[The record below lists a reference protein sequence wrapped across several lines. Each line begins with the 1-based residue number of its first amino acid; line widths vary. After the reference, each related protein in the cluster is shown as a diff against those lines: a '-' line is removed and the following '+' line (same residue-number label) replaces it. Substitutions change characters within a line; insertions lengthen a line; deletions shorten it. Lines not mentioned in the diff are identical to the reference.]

1 MLKGSY
7 VALITPMLAN
17 GDVDYQSLTRLVD
30 YHLAEGTDGLVV
42 LGTTAEAA
50 TLEWVEQ
57 IAVVQAVC
65 DQVAGKITIIVG
77 NGANSTALAVEKTKQ
92 LTELPIDGFL
102 TVTPYYNKPMQKGM
116 RLHFEAIAAVTNKP
130 ILLYN
135 VPGRTGVDLLPET
148 VAELAVSPNIVGI
161 KDATGSLE
169 RLLKLQQCC
178 PADFSL
184 FSGDDISSADFM
196 LAGGHGVISVTANVA
211 AGAVAGMVRAALAD
225 DEAGCRQYDQ
235 QLQPLHH
242 QLFVEANP
250 IPVKWAAARTGL
262 IQSDFVRLPLTT
274 LEPIHQTGIEEALR
288 HAKIEF

>member
-7 VALITPMLAN
+7 VALITPMLAT
-17 GDVDYQSLTRLVD
+17 GDVDYPSLTRLVD
-30 YHLAEGTDGLVV
+30 YHLTQGSDGLVV

-50 TLEWVEQ
+50 TLEWDEQ
-57 IAVVQAVC
+57 LAVVKAVC
-65 DQVAGKITIIVG
+65 DQAAGKLGIIAG
-77 NGANSTALAVEKTKQ
+77 NGANSTAAAIKKTQQLAQ
-92 LTELPIDGFL
+92 LAIDGFL

-116 RLHFEAIAAVTNKP
+116 RLHFEAIAAVSDKP

-135 VPGRTGVDLLPET
+135 VPGRTAVDLLPET
-148 VAELAVSPNIVGI
+148 VAELAAVPTIVGI
-161 KDATGSLE
+161 KEATGSIE
-169 RLLKLQQCC
+169 RLQKLQQCC

-184 FSGDDISSADFM
+184 LSGDDITSANFM

-211 AGAVAGMVRAALAD
+211 AAAVAGMVKAALAG
-225 DEAGCRQYDQ
+225 DERRCLEFDQ
-235 QLQPLHH
+235 HLQTLHQ

-250 IPVKWAAARTGL
+250 IPVKWAAARIGL

-288 HAKIEF
+288 LAKIEF

>member
-17 GDVDYQSLTRLVD
+17 GEVDYQSLTRLVD
-30 YHLAEGTDGLVV
+30 YHLAQGTDGLVV

-50 TLEWVEQ
+50 TLAWAEQ
-57 IAVVQAVC
+57 LAVVRAVC
-65 DQVAGKITIIVG
+65 DQVAGKLTIIVG
-77 NGANSTALAVEKTKQ
+77 NGANSTAVAVDKTRQ

-116 RLHFEAIAAVTNKP
+116 RLHFEAIAAVTDKP

-148 VAELAVSPNIVGI
+148 VAELAVTQNIVGI

-169 RLLKLQQCC
+169 RLHELQQCC

-184 FSGDDISSADFM
+184 FSGDDISSADFL

-211 AGAVAGMVRAALAD
+211 AAAVAGVVNAALAG
-225 DEAGCRQYDQ
+225 DEA
-235 QLQPLHH
+235 LM
-242 QLFVEANP
+242 
-250 IPVKWAAARTGL
+250 K
-262 IQSDFVRLPLTT
+262 
-274 LEPIHQTGIEEALR
+274 
-288 HAKIEF
+288 

>member
-116 RLHFEAIAAVTNKP
+116 RLHFEAIAAVTDKP

-169 RLLKLQQCC
+169 RLHELQQCC
-178 PADFSL
+178 PAGFSL

-225 DEAGCRQYDQ
+225 DETGCRQYDQ

>member
-7 VALITPMLAN
+7 VALITPMLTN
-17 GDVDYQSLTRLVD
+17 GEVDYQSLTRLVD

-50 TLEWVEQ
+50 TLEWNEQ
-57 IAVVQAVC
+57 LAVIRAVC
-65 DQVAGKITIIVG
+65 DQVAGKLTIIVG
-77 NGANSTALAVEKTKQ
+77 NGANSTAAAVQKTRQLA
-92 LTELPIDGFL
+92 ELPVDGFL

-116 RLHFEAIAAVTNKP
+116 RLHFEAIAAVSDKP

-148 VAELAVSPNIVGI
+148 VAELSVSPTIVGI

-169 RLLKLQQCC
+169 RLHELQQCC

-184 FSGDDISSADFM
+184 FSGDDSSSADFM

-211 AGAVAGMVRAALAD
+211 AAAVAGMVRAAVND
-225 DEAGCRQYDQ
+225 DELLCRQYDQ
-235 QLQPLHH
+235 RLQSLHQ

-250 IPVKWAAARTGL
+250 IPVKWAAAHIGL

-274 LEPIHQTGIEEALR
+274 LEPIHQTGIEEALH